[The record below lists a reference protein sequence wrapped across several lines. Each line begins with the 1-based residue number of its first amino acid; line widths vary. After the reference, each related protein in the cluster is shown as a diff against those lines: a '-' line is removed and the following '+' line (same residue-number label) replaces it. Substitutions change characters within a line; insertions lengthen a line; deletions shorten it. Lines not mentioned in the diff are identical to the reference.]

1 MYLKILTTNL
11 KGKIELTKEELKELL
26 DEAYWE
32 GTKSH
37 ITSSWTYKPPTVV
50 SPYYYTTSTT
60 GTVTLNAKDFTNA
73 TADTV
78 TESKCN
84 NVQNY

>member
-1 MYLKILTTNL
+1 MKGDKSTMYLKILTINL

-37 ITSSWTYKPPTVV
+37 ITSWTYTSPTVT
-50 SPYYYTTSTT
+50 PYYYTTSTT
-60 GTVTLNAKDFTNA
+60 GTITLNSKDVTNS
-73 TADTV
+73 
-78 TESKCN
+78 TESQCE
-84 NVQNY
+84 